1 MYFIDTIFEV
11 YLYVEY
17 TCTSLSLCRPCQLSQ
32 KEIMC
37 VAQIWNLRS
46 IFEYVLLWHPFRNC
60 IWRRN
65 AYRLCCYVLHRILT
79 SETFSDTSE
88 CFNFLKNFQEMDKD
102 LGEKWK
108 WVSQTLCYAK
118 NWTLAVTI
126 SKIIVNLPVESG
138 KSALSALIWI
148 LLHDDGATC

>member
-1 MYFIDTIFEV
+1 M
-11 YLYVEY
+11 
-17 TCTSLSLCRPCQLSQ
+17 
-32 KEIMC
+32 
-37 VAQIWNLRS
+37 
-46 IFEYVLLWHPFRNC
+46 
-60 IWRRN
+60 
-65 AYRLCCYVLHRILT
+65 LHKYGIYDPYSSMFCSGIRFKIAFGGGMHTAFVVMFSTYRILT